1 MSKIPVGQTIRFAY
15 AFTFGEI
22 GTIIGLI
29 WIPTLINA
37 VAGFFATGTYYH
49 ALADSLD
56 SGLPPM
62 GTAATL
68 PLVLAFVSLLLLAM
82 ISVAITQQALGI
94 RSGPAFAHIS
104 LGSAELRTF
113 GGFFGLYLLL
123 VLFALVFL
131 VVVGG
136 LAIGAAAA
144 IKATA
149 GAAPLV
155 ELGSGLAAL
164 IGVLALVYMIVRLS
178 FLLVPSVVDGGEFG
192 LTRSWQL
199 TKGNFWRIVAVAL
212 ATIMPVTLVFAA
224 AEFAILGPDFY
235 KPNLTLAKDT
245 TASLHLMAQQ
255 MRAMQTH
262 MPALMGLSFVIS
274 PVLYGLVFAPAAFAY
289 RALTGQG
296 VPRTRT

>member
-1 MSKIPVGQTIRFAY
+1 MNKIPVGQTIRFAY

-29 WIPTLINA
+29 WIPTLVNA
-37 VAGFFATGTYYH
+37 IAGFFATGTYYR
-49 ALADSLD
+49 ALADSME

-68 PLVLAFVSLLLLAM
+68 PIVLAFVSLLLLAM
-82 ISVAITQQALGI
+82 ISVAITQQALGL
-94 RSGPAFAHIS
+94 REGPAFAHIS

-123 VLFALVFL
+123 VLFAMVFL
-131 VVVGG
+131 VVVGAI
-136 LAIGAAAA
+136 AIGAGSA
-144 IKATA
+144 IKAMA
-149 GAAPLV
+149 GATPLITAV
-155 ELGSGLAAL
+155 SGLAVL
-164 IGVLALVYMIVRLS
+164 IGILVLVYMIVRLS
-178 FLLVPSVVDGGEFG
+178 FLLVPSVVDGREFG

-199 TKGNFWRIVAVAL
+199 TKGNFWRIVAIGVV
-212 ATIMPVTLVFAA
+212 TILPVTLVFGAV
-224 AEFAILGPDFY
+224 EFAILGPDFY
-235 KPNLTLAKDT
+235 KPDLTSAKGT

-255 MRAMQTH
+255 LRAMETH

-274 PVLYGLVFAPAAFAY
+274 PVLYGLAFAPAAFAY

-296 VPRTRT
+296 VPRTRA

>member
-37 VAGFFATGTYYH
+37 VAGFFATGTYYR
-49 ALADSLD
+49 ALADSLE

-62 GTAATL
+62 GMAATL

-82 ISVAITQQALGI
+82 ISVAITQQALGL
-94 RSGPAFAHIS
+94 REGPAFAHIS
-104 LGSAELRTF
+104 LGSAELRAF

-123 VLFALVFL
+123 VLFVMVFL
-131 VVVGG
+131 IVVGG
-136 LAIGAAAA
+136 VALGAASA
-144 IKATA
+144 IKAMA
-149 GAAPLV
+149 GAAPV
-155 ELGSGLAAL
+155 FEAGSGLAVLIGIFAL
-164 IGVLALVYMIVRLS
+164 IYMVVRLS

-199 TKGNFWRIVAVAL
+199 TKGNFWRVVAVGL
-212 ATIMPVTLVFAA
+212 VTILPVTLVFGA

-235 KPNLTLAKDT
+235 KPDMTLAKGT

-255 MRAMQTH
+255 MRAMETH

-274 PVLYGLVFAPAAFAY
+274 PVMYGLMFAPAAFAY
-289 RALTGQG
+289 RALTGKD